1 MLKLTVMHSFPI
13 IQLKRFEQLNIKQG
27 QSSKTSGKALQVL
40 VRSMLYAS
48 VLVELICS
56 ICKCFLNLLESVQ
69 CSNSC
74 NNQNLDDNNDNN
86 NSFFLK
92 RKERL

>member
-1 MLKLTVMHSFPI
+1 MHSFPI

-56 ICKCFLNLLESVQ
+56 ICKCFLNLLESLYNAPIL
-69 CSNSC
+69 SIIKILMIITIIIIHFS
-74 NNQNLDDNNDNN
+74 
-86 NSFFLK
+86 
-92 RKERL
+92 

>member
-1 MLKLTVMHSFPI
+1 MHSFPI

-56 ICKCFLNLLESVQ
+56 ICKCFLNLLESLYNAPIL
-69 CSNSC
+69 SIIKILMIITIIIINFS
-74 NNQNLDDNNDNN
+74 
-86 NSFFLK
+86 
-92 RKERL
+92 

>member
-1 MLKLTVMHSFPI
+1 MHSFPI

-56 ICKCFLNLLESVQ
+56 ICKCFLNLLESLYNAPILAIIKILMIITIIIHF
-69 CSNSC
+69 S
-74 NNQNLDDNNDNN
+74 
-86 NSFFLK
+86 
-92 RKERL
+92 

>member
-1 MLKLTVMHSFPI
+1 MHSFPI

-27 QSSKTSGKALQVL
+27 QSSKTSGKALQLL

-56 ICKCFLNLLESVQ
+56 ICKCFQKLLESLYNAPILAIIKILMIITIIIIHF
-69 CSNSC
+69 S
-74 NNQNLDDNNDNN
+74 
-86 NSFFLK
+86 
-92 RKERL
+92 

>member
-1 MLKLTVMHSFPI
+1 MHSFPI

-40 VRSMLYAS
+40 VRSKLYAS

-56 ICKCFLNLLESVQ
+56 ICKCFLNLLESLHNAPILAIIKILMIITIIIIHF
-69 CSNSC
+69 S
-74 NNQNLDDNNDNN
+74 
-86 NSFFLK
+86 
-92 RKERL
+92 

>member
-1 MLKLTVMHSFPI
+1 MHSFPI

-48 VLVELICS
+48 VLVELIC
-56 ICKCFLNLLESVQ
+56 KCFLNLLESQ
-69 CSNSC
+69 YNAPILAIIKILMIITIIIIHFS
-74 NNQNLDDNNDNN
+74 
-86 NSFFLK
+86 
-92 RKERL
+92 

>member
-56 ICKCFLNLLESVQ
+56 ICKCFLNLLESLYNAPILAIIKILMIITIIIIHF
-69 CSNSC
+69 S
-74 NNQNLDDNNDNN
+74 
-86 NSFFLK
+86 
-92 RKERL
+92 

>member
-1 MLKLTVMHSFPI
+1 MHSFPI

-27 QSSKTSGKALQVL
+27 QSSKTSWKAIQVL

-56 ICKCFLNLLESVQ
+56 ICKCFLNLLESLYNAPILAIIKILMIITIIIIHF
-69 CSNSC
+69 S
-74 NNQNLDDNNDNN
+74 
-86 NSFFLK
+86 
-92 RKERL
+92 

>member
-1 MLKLTVMHSFPI
+1 MHSFPI

-40 VRSMLYAS
+40 VRSMLYTS

-56 ICKCFLNLLESVQ
+56 ICKCFLNLLESLYNAPILAIIKILMIITIIIIHF
-69 CSNSC
+69 S
-74 NNQNLDDNNDNN
+74 
-86 NSFFLK
+86 
-92 RKERL
+92 

>member
-1 MLKLTVMHSFPI
+1 MHSFPI

-40 VRSMLYAS
+40 VRSILYAS

-56 ICKCFLNLLESVQ
+56 ICKCFLNLLESLYNAPILAIIKILMMITIIIHF
-69 CSNSC
+69 S
-74 NNQNLDDNNDNN
+74 
-86 NSFFLK
+86 
-92 RKERL
+92 

>member
-1 MLKLTVMHSFPI
+1 MHSFPI

-48 VLVELICS
+48 VLVELIFS
-56 ICKCFLNLLESVQ
+56 ICKCFLNLLESLYNAPILAIIKILMIITIIIHF
-69 CSNSC
+69 S
-74 NNQNLDDNNDNN
+74 
-86 NSFFLK
+86 
-92 RKERL
+92 

>member
-40 VRSMLYAS
+40 VRSKLYAS

-56 ICKCFLNLLESVQ
+56 ICKCFLNRSESLYNAPILAIIKILMIITIIIIHF
-69 CSNSC
+69 S
-74 NNQNLDDNNDNN
+74 
-86 NSFFLK
+86 
-92 RKERL
+92 

>member
-1 MLKLTVMHSFPI
+1 MHSFPI

-56 ICKCFLNLLESVQ
+56 ICKCFLNLLESLYNAPILAIIKILMIITIIIIPF
-69 CSNSC
+69 S
-74 NNQNLDDNNDNN
+74 
-86 NSFFLK
+86 
-92 RKERL
+92 

>member
-40 VRSMLYAS
+40 VRSKLYAS

-56 ICKCFLNLLESVQ
+56 ICKCFLNLLESLYNAPILAIIKILMIITIIIIHF
-69 CSNSC
+69 S
-74 NNQNLDDNNDNN
+74 
-86 NSFFLK
+86 
-92 RKERL
+92 

>member
-27 QSSKTSGKALQVL
+27 QSSKTTGKAQQVL

-56 ICKCFLNLLESVQ
+56 ICKCFLNLLESLYNAPILAIIKILMIITIIIIHF
-69 CSNSC
+69 S
-74 NNQNLDDNNDNN
+74 
-86 NSFFLK
+86 
-92 RKERL
+92 

>member
-13 IQLKRFEQLNIKQG
+13 IRLKRFEQLNIKQG

-40 VRSMLYAS
+40 VRSKLYAS

-56 ICKCFLNLLESVQ
+56 ICKCFLNLLESLYNAPILAIIKILMIITIIIIHF
-69 CSNSC
+69 S
-74 NNQNLDDNNDNN
+74 
-86 NSFFLK
+86 
-92 RKERL
+92 

>member
-1 MLKLTVMHSFPI
+1 MHSFPI

-48 VLVELICS
+48 VPVELICS
-56 ICKCFLNLLESVQ
+56 ICKCFLNLLESLYNAPILAIIKILMIITIIIIHF
-69 CSNSC
+69 S
-74 NNQNLDDNNDNN
+74 
-86 NSFFLK
+86 
-92 RKERL
+92 

>member
-1 MLKLTVMHSFPI
+1 MHSFPI

-56 ICKCFLNLLESVQ
+56 ICKCFLNLLESLYNAPILAVIKILMIITIIIIHF
-69 CSNSC
+69 S
-74 NNQNLDDNNDNN
+74 
-86 NSFFLK
+86 
-92 RKERL
+92 

>member
-1 MLKLTVMHSFPI
+1 MHSFPI

-56 ICKCFLNLLESVQ
+56 ICKCFLNLLESLYNAPILAIIKILMIITIIIIRF
-69 CSNSC
+69 S
-74 NNQNLDDNNDNN
+74 
-86 NSFFLK
+86 
-92 RKERL
+92 

>member
-1 MLKLTVMHSFPI
+1 MHSFPI

-56 ICKCFLNLLESVQ
+56 ICKCFLNLLESLYNAPILAIIKILMIITIIIIHF
-69 CSNSC
+69 S
-74 NNQNLDDNNDNN
+74 
-86 NSFFLK
+86 
-92 RKERL
+92 

>member
-1 MLKLTVMHSFPI
+1 MHSFPI

-27 QSSKTSGKALQVL
+27 QSSKTSGKALQIL

-56 ICKCFLNLLESVQ
+56 ICKCFLNLLESLYNAPILAIIKILMIITIIIIHF
-69 CSNSC
+69 S
-74 NNQNLDDNNDNN
+74 
-86 NSFFLK
+86 
-92 RKERL
+92 

>member
-56 ICKCFLNLLESVQ
+56 ICKCFLDLLESLYNAPILAIIKILMIITIIIIHF
-69 CSNSC
+69 S
-74 NNQNLDDNNDNN
+74 
-86 NSFFLK
+86 
-92 RKERL
+92 

>member
-1 MLKLTVMHSFPI
+1 MHSFPI

-56 ICKCFLNLLESVQ
+56 ICKCFLNLLESLHNAPILAIIKILMIITIIIIHF
-69 CSNSC
+69 S
-74 NNQNLDDNNDNN
+74 
-86 NSFFLK
+86 
-92 RKERL
+92 

>member
-1 MLKLTVMHSFPI
+1 MHSFPI

-27 QSSKTSGKALQVL
+27 QSSKTSGKALQLL

-56 ICKCFLNLLESVQ
+56 ICKCFLNLLESLYNAPILAIIKILMIITIIIIHF
-69 CSNSC
+69 S
-74 NNQNLDDNNDNN
+74 
-86 NSFFLK
+86 
-92 RKERL
+92 

>member
-1 MLKLTVMHSFPI
+1 MHSFPI

-40 VRSMLYAS
+40 VRSMLCAS

-56 ICKCFLNLLESVQ
+56 ICKCFLNLLESLYNAPILAIIKILTIITITIIHF
-69 CSNSC
+69 S
-74 NNQNLDDNNDNN
+74 
-86 NSFFLK
+86 
-92 RKERL
+92 

>member
-1 MLKLTVMHSFPI
+1 MHSFPI

-27 QSSKTSGKALQVL
+27 QSSKTSGKALQLL

-56 ICKCFLNLLESVQ
+56 ICKCFLNLLESLYNAPILAIIKILMIITIIIHF
-69 CSNSC
+69 S
-74 NNQNLDDNNDNN
+74 
-86 NSFFLK
+86 
-92 RKERL
+92 

>member
-1 MLKLTVMHSFPI
+1 MHSFPI

-56 ICKCFLNLLESVQ
+56 ICKCFLNLLESLYNAPILAIIKILMMITIIIHF
-69 CSNSC
+69 S
-74 NNQNLDDNNDNN
+74 
-86 NSFFLK
+86 
-92 RKERL
+92 

>member
-1 MLKLTVMHSFPI
+1 MHSFPI

-27 QSSKTSGKALQVL
+27 QSSKTSGKALQLL

-56 ICKCFLNLLESVQ
+56 ICKCFLNLLESL
-69 CSNSC
+69 
-74 NNQNLDDNNDNN
+74 NNAPILAIIKILMIITIIIIHF
-86 NSFFLK
+86 S
-92 RKERL
+92 

>member
-1 MLKLTVMHSFPI
+1 MHSFPI

-56 ICKCFLNLLESVQ
+56 ICKCFLNLLESLYNAPILAIIKILTIITITIIHF
-69 CSNSC
+69 S
-74 NNQNLDDNNDNN
+74 
-86 NSFFLK
+86 
-92 RKERL
+92 

>member
-1 MLKLTVMHSFPI
+1 MHSFPI

-56 ICKCFLNLLESVQ
+56 ICKCFLNLLESLYNAPILAIIKILMIITIIMIHF
-69 CSNSC
+69 S
-74 NNQNLDDNNDNN
+74 
-86 NSFFLK
+86 
-92 RKERL
+92 

>member
-40 VRSMLYAS
+40 VRSKLYAS

-56 ICKCFLNLLESVQ
+56 ICKCFLNLSESLYNAPILAIIKILMIITIIIIHF
-69 CSNSC
+69 S
-74 NNQNLDDNNDNN
+74 
-86 NSFFLK
+86 
-92 RKERL
+92 

>member
-1 MLKLTVMHSFPI
+1 MHSFPI

-40 VRSMLYAS
+40 VRSILYAS

-56 ICKCFLNLLESVQ
+56 ICKCFLNLLESLYNAPILAIIKILMIITIIIIHF
-69 CSNSC
+69 S
-74 NNQNLDDNNDNN
+74 
-86 NSFFLK
+86 
-92 RKERL
+92 